1 MNSHAVYFLYLCK
14 KIVSHGILQDNHRY
28 NSCPLNK
35 HDFEQTIENLITII
49 HKAGTACTGLAI
61 ALQLLNIAVL
71 IVLRNLFRVADRL
84 FRHTK
89 RNTS

>member
-28 NSCPLNK
+28 NYCPLNK
-35 HDFEQTIENLITII
+35 HDLEQTIENLITII
-49 HKAGTACTGLAI
+49 YKAVTACTCLAV
-61 ALQLLNIAVL
+61 ALQLLDVAVSV
-71 IVLRNLFRVADRL
+71 IFRHLFRVADRL

-89 RNTS
+89 RNTT